1 MSRAVLPSLLSCL
14 VLGLSLAACAR
25 GPTAGPEPVGAAAAP
40 AGDASAAALLPGY
53 HWRLQDATDAAGKR
67 IDALLVRRNQ
77 PLQLDFADGRVAVL
91 NACNHIGGAVSLDGD
106 TVRIERLVGTK
117 MACLDPT
124 LSALD
129 AEITRRLAG
138 ASKIALERRDPPL
151 LVWTTATGDVL
162 RFAGTPTPETLYGSA
177 GEIVYFEVGPQTKP
191 CRAGLSPAE
200 SNCLVLRE
208 LRYDA
213 EGQPVGEPGPWQT
226 VAMNIQGFRHEA
238 GIRTVLRVKRFQ
250 IRNAPADTPQAAY
263 VLDTAI
269 ESEMVAP

>member
-1 MSRAVLPSLLSCL
+1 MSRAVLLPLLLS
-14 VLGLSLAACAR
+14 LSLAACAR
-25 GPTAGPEPVGAAAAP
+25 GPTAGPEPVGAAAAQ
-40 AGDASAAALLPGY
+40 DRNASAAALLPGY

-67 IDALLVRRNQ
+67 IDALLVRHNQ

-91 NACNHIGGAVSLDGD
+91 NACNHIGGTASIDGD

-117 MACLDPT
+117 MACLDQA

-138 ASKIALERRDPPL
+138 ASTIALARRDPPL
-151 LVWTTATGDVL
+151 LVWTTAGGDVL
-162 RFAGTPTPETLYGSA
+162 RFAGTPTPETLYGGP
-177 GEIVYFEVGPQTKP
+177 GEIAYLEVGPQTKP
-191 CRAGLSPAE
+191 CRPGLSTRDV
-200 SNCLVLRE
+200 NCLMLRE

-226 VAMNIQGFRHEA
+226 VAMNIEGFTHEP

-250 IRNAPADTPQAAY
+250 IRNAPADTPQLAY
-263 VLDTAI
+263 ILDTAI

>member
-1 MSRAVLPSLLSCL
+1 MSQSLLLPLLIS
-14 VLGLSLAACAR
+14 LSLAACAR
-25 GPTAGPEPVGAAAAP
+25 GPVPGPAP
-40 AGDASAAALLPGY
+40 AEAATDGNGGTAAALLPGY

-67 IDALLVRRNQ
+67 IDALLVRHNH
-77 PLQLDFADGRVAVL
+77 PLQLDFADGQVAVR
-91 NACNHIGGAVSLDGD
+91 NACNHIGGVAKIDGD

-117 MACLDPT
+117 MACLDPA

-151 LVWTTATGDVL
+151 LVWTTAAGDVL
-162 RFAGTPTPETLYGSA
+162 RFAGTPTPETRYGNA
-177 GEIVYFEVGPQTKP
+177 GETIYLEVGPQTKP
-191 CRAGLSPAE
+191 CRAGLSPSE
-200 SNCLVLRE
+200 TNCLVLRE

-213 EGQPVGEPGPWQT
+213 EGQPAGEPGPWQT
-226 VAMNIQGFRHEA
+226 VALTIDGFTHEP

-250 IRNAPADTPQAAY
+250 IRNAPADTPQVAY
-263 VLDTAI
+263 ILDTAI

>member
-1 MSRAVLPSLLSCL
+1 LSSLILS
-14 VLGLSLAACAR
+14 LSLAACAR
-25 GPTAGPEPVGAAAAP
+25 GPTAGPEPAGAAAAQ
-40 AGDASAAALLPGY
+40 GGNASAASLLPGY

-91 NACNHIGGAVSLDGD
+91 NACNHIGGGVSMDGD

-117 MACLDPT
+117 MACLDPA

-151 LVWTTATGDVL
+151 LTGEL
-162 RFAGTPTPETLYGSA
+162 
-177 GEIVYFEVGPQTKP
+177 VYFEVGPQTKP
-191 CRAGLSPAE
+191 CRAGLSTAE

-213 EGQPVGEPGPWQT
+213 EGQPIGEPGPWQT
-226 VAMNIQGFRHEA
+226 VAINIQGFRHEA

-250 IRNAPADTPQAAY
+250 IRNAPADTPQVAY

>member
-1 MSRAVLPSLLSCL
+1 MSRAALLPLLSSL
-14 VLGLSLAACAR
+14 ILSLSLAACAR
-25 GPTAGPEPVGAAAAP
+25 GPTAGPEPAGAAAAQ
-40 AGDASAAALLPGY
+40 GGNASAASLLPGY

-91 NACNHIGGAVSLDGD
+91 NACNHIGGGVSMDGD

-117 MACLDPT
+117 MACLDPA

-151 LVWTTATGDVL
+151 LTWTTAGGDVL
-162 RFAGTPTPETLYGSA
+162 RFAGTPTPETLYGSP
-177 GEIVYFEVGPQTKP
+177 GELVYFEVGPQTKP
-191 CRAGLSPAE
+191 CRAGLSTAE

-213 EGQPVGEPGPWQT
+213 EGQPIGEPGPWQT
-226 VAMNIQGFRHEA
+226 VAINIQGFRHEA